1 MCSACVCH
9 DFPLSFCDVCSHSPL
24 TCLDSYTCLPPRVQ
38 GTDPGTVVL
47 QAEVVCDYKTVWR
60 ELCNIYDEVQTQEE
74 LLRVSKIVLPHLFC
88 SETRTIAELARLT
101 DENGEYMPLTLI
113 IEDVESGTAQG
124 SSVAVVHAVLGTH
137 LRAFI

>member
-1 MCSACVCH
+1 MPV
-9 DFPLSFCDVCSHSPL
+9 
-24 TCLDSYTCLPPRVQ
+24 LPPRVQ

-47 QAEVVCDYKTVWR
+47 QAEAVCDYKTVWR
-60 ELCNIYDEVQTQEE
+60 ELCDIYDEVHTQEE
-74 LLRVSKIVLPHLFC
+74 LLKVSKIVLSHLFC

-101 DENGEYMPLTLI
+101 DENGEYMPLTLM

-137 LRAFI
+137 SHT